1 MKERLCFEVERLG
14 LSVLIVGSRG
24 FGALRRGNKGRLV
37 SVSDY
42 CVHYCV
48 CPVAVVV
55 RFPQRDKIQP
65 TWVMIET
72 RGNKRIRTWGIV
84 EKQRYDMDENKSP
97 QKPNTMQKIG

>member
-1 MKERLCFEVERLG
+1 MVNSQSPFKIHIVKYHDMKERLCFEVERLG

-55 RFPQRDKIQP
+55 RFP
-65 TWVMIET
+65 
-72 RGNKRIRTWGIV
+72 
-84 EKQRYDMDENKSP
+84 
-97 QKPNTMQKIG
+97 